1 MKKTLLPLMATTVM
15 LLLSACDGKNCICYQ
30 KENGVMTAQNTY
42 ADSET
47 RCATLSTSY
56 RTCVE
61 DYEALDPS
69 QMATDTKARKAK

>member
-1 MKKTLLPLMATTVM
+1 MKKTLLPIVATTVI

-42 ADSET
+42 DVSDT

-56 RTCVE
+56 RT
-61 DYEALDPS
+61 
-69 QMATDTKARKAK
+69 